1 MSPKLS
7 APDNQLRGASRF
19 SYNLLL
25 IMSLTSLYEAMK
37 QTSFETSVCTVEK
50 LFLTVNFQ
58 QCLTVDMEMKLSW
71 VQDAF

>member
-19 SYNLLL
+19 SYNLLF
-25 IMSLTSLYEAMK
+25 IMSLTSLYEDMRH
-37 QTSFETSVCTVEK
+37 TSFEISVCTVEK

-58 QCLTVDMEMKLSW
+58 HCLTIDMEMKLSW